1 MAQTNNLKL
10 TWLFA
15 QSHRQVGGHAV
26 EGSSSC
32 LAGSDQSRKRAMWK
46 EESEDMG
53 EDDVLDER
61 GLPYSGQRIVFTIG
75 FNVCDKDSR
84 RPFA

>member
-1 MAQTNNLKL
+1 
-10 TWLFA
+10 
-15 QSHRQVGGHAV
+15 
-26 EGSSSC
+26 
-32 LAGSDQSRKRAMWK
+32 MWK